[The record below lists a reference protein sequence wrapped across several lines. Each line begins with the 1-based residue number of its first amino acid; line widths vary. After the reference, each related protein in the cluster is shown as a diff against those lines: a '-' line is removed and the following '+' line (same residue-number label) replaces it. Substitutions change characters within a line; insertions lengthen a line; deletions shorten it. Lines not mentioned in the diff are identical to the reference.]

1 MKEQRK
7 RKTSF
12 FEAGNRSSLFQI
24 IPLMYQFSFIIPTI
38 YNNINMPIGTTA
50 SAVYHESYF
59 EQASGLFLAQLMF
72 IVAVI
77 DEGEAG
83 ELLLRPQDDL
93 EFTPLRLL

>member
-1 MKEQRK
+1 MMIHTSRRCTTWALCMKLWTEATSRESIITSILMKEQRK

-59 EQASGLFLAQLMF
+59 EQASGLFF
-72 IVAVI
+72 
-77 DEGEAG
+77 
-83 ELLLRPQDDL
+83 
-93 EFTPLRLL
+93 